1 MKIKFLKFFKLLWWW
16 GFIVCFVSKGTGD
29 LNIKCE
35 VVDRMLVSETYTIED
50 CYAYVT
56 SLTSWTD
63 VTNKGTSYKFSP
75 FTLPTNHRIE
85 LKLKS
90 TNALKITCGDTTH
103 VNSGGW
109 FEWIYSWFLNT
120 NWKTMYYRDSNNGEQ
135 STGTSTQYPSSTSV
149 IYALEY
155 NGTSLQAWIG
165 DTRVHNLISY
175 DPLTLTRLIRLDSSF
190 GTLADNLDWIKV
202 KQL

>member
-1 MKIKFLKFFKLLWWW
+1 
-16 GFIVCFVSKGTGD
+16 
-29 LNIKCE
+29 
-35 VVDRMLVSETYTIED
+35 
-50 CYAYVT
+50 
-56 SLTSWTD
+56 
-63 VTNKGTSYKFSP
+63 
-75 FTLPTNHRIE
+75 
-85 LKLKS
+85 
-90 TNALKITCGDTTH
+90 
-103 VNSGGW
+103 
-109 FEWIYSWFLNT
+109 
-120 NWKTMYYRDSNNGEQ
+120 MYYRNSNNGEQ

-165 DTRVHNLISY
+165 DTRVHNLTSY